1 LSLTELDQA
10 LSRLQS
16 TAPEYSGGL
25 SNHGPMVAEALH
37 CLGHEALISAWADVY
52 VPRLEDR
59 AAGRSIPVPQ
69 QEAGLGNGA
78 FADWRVTF
86 EVELAEEP
94 WTKVARVWIPVLL
107 PGYFAAGMHGP
118 IRVAHAIRAL
128 EEEETPLRLGELAE
142 ALGYW
147 ASRFQRLPGEVGSAH
162 RPGFGPAQVLAEA
175 VRVPAG
181 RRRKGFLTDAVGV
194 LDGDKDFAKTMA
206 EADLE
211 CASPRELIGEI
222 CACAAGLYIE
232 NPSSRIAYIHALTG
246 PAALR
251 LMSAYV
257 DAANLRRGIGYALQ
271 AATALHCTHS
281 EAGNT
286 AVLSSGVAEPT
297 LSWDELRYRAAC
309 SLQEHAIKLTEACWR
324 ENRIQAD
331 ERFRRAAADA
341 ITHLGVSWGGRGG

>member
-1 LSLTELDQA
+1 MTELDQA
-10 LSRLQS
+10 LGRLQL

-59 AAGRSIPVPQ
+59 AAGRPIPVPQ
-69 QEAGLGNGA
+69 QEAELGNGA

-86 EVELAEEP
+86 EGELAEEP
-94 WTKVARVWIPVLL
+94 WTKVARIWLPVLL
-107 PGYFAAGMHGP
+107 PGYFAAAMHGP

-162 RPGFGPAQVLAEA
+162 RSGFGPAKVLAEA
-175 VRVPAG
+175 VTVPVG

-211 CASPRELIGEI
+211 CASPRELIGQI

-232 NPSSRIAYIHALTG
+232 NPSSRIAYVHVLTG

-251 LMSAYV
+251 LMSDYV

-271 AATALHCTHS
+271 AAAALHCTHS
-281 EAGNT
+281 EAVNT
-286 AVLSSGVAEPT
+286 AALSSEVPEPT

-331 ERFRRAAADA
+331 ERFRWAAADA
-341 ITHLGVSWGGRGG
+341 ITQLGVSWGGRGG